1 MRDACASPGLAEL
14 PTLAGARARL
24 ADPARAADAAARIAL
39 APVAARAAHLGLPL
53 RRAHTV
59 DAATRRAWRARF
71 GGLDPAC
78 LDPDA
83 APFAR
88 TLAAAVRD
96 DAALAA
102 LASPLR
108 AALAAL
114 ASGTE
119 PDPAFART
127 AAALAG
133 TDAHAALDDLPDA
146 PRAVFVELIGRLVG
160 PALPD
165 ELYALAP
172 HRSPAWRL
180 AIPPDRVAAVAAA
193 WIADLNHA
201 TAP

>member
-1 MRDACASPGLAEL
+1 MPDACASTELAAL

-24 ADPARAADAAARIAL
+24 ADEAAAADAATRIAL

-71 GGLDPAC
+71 GALDPAC
-78 LDPDA
+78 LAPDA
-83 APFAR
+83 TPFAR

-96 DAALAA
+96 DAALAE

-114 ASGTE
+114 AAGTD
-119 PDPAFART
+119 PDPACART
-127 AAALAG
+127 AGALAH
-133 TDAHAALDDLPDA
+133 TDAASALDGLPDA
-146 PRAVFVELIGRLVG
+146 PRDAWVELIGRLVG

-172 HRSPAWRL
+172 HRAPSWRPA
-180 AIPPDRVAAVAAA
+180 ISPDRVAAVAAA

-201 TAP
+201 VAP